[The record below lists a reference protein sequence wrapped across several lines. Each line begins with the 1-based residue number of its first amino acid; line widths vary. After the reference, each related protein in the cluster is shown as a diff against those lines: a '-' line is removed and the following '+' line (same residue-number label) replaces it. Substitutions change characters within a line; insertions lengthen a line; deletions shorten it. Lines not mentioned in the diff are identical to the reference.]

1 MANTIRVKRRVSG
14 SSGAPASL
22 KTAELAWNM
31 ADNTLY
37 GGYGDDGSGNATSV
51 VALGG
56 TGTFAVLASPAF
68 TGTPTAPT
76 AAANTNTT
84 QIATTAFVLGQANS
98 TAGTIAMNGTQAA
111 GTSNLYAR
119 ADHVHPTDTSRAPL
133 ASPTFTGTPAAPTA
147 AVDTNTTQL
156 ATTAFVLAQAA
167 SATPAAL
174 GVAAVGTSTRYA
186 RADHVHAMPV
196 LSALGTPTADVA
208 MGTFKIT
215 GLGDPVSAQD
225 AATKNYVDS
234 VAQGLDAKA
243 SVKAATTANI
253 TLSGTQTIDGVA
265 VVASDRVLVKNQ
277 STTSAN
283 GVYVVAAGA
292 WTRATDMD
300 TWAEV
305 PNAFVFV
312 EQGTANADTGW
323 VCTADQGGTLN
334 TTAITWVQFS
344 AAGSYTAGNGL
355 QLSSSVFSVLANGTT
370 IDVSA
375 SGIKVSD
382 TYPGNTSLVTL
393 GTVTTGTWNATAIGA
408 AYGGT
413 GQTTYAVGDIL
424 YASGATAL
432 SKLAAVATGN
442 VLISGGVTTAPSWG
456 KVGLTTH
463 VSGTLPVA
471 NGGTGVTTSTGSGA
485 VVLGTSPTITTP
497 VITFSTSNTVTAG
510 TNAQGQGALT
520 SDLNVITTAT
530 ANPSG
535 VTLPTATQGRHVK
548 IINKGANP
556 INVYPATGAAID
568 GLAANAS
575 IQIPV
580 GGELLFWASSTTQW
594 YSGVNALQNVS
605 IVTGTL
611 AVANGGTGATTLTGL
626 VKGNGTS
633 AFTAAVAG
641 TDYHDTNSTI
651 DGGTF

>member
-14 SSGAPASL
+14 SPGAPASL

-37 GGYGDDGSGNATSV
+37 GGYGDDTAGNATSI

-56 TGTFAVLASPAF
+56 TGTFATLASPTF
-68 TGTPTAPT
+68 TGTPAAPT

-111 GTSNLYAR
+111 GSSNLYAR

-174 GVAAVGTSTRYA
+174 GSAAVGTSTRYA
-186 RADHVHAMPV
+186 RADHVHAMPT
-196 LSALGTPTADVA
+196 LNQLGTATANYA
-208 MGTFKIT
+208 MGGFSIT
-215 GLGDPVSAQD
+215 GLADPSSAQD
-225 AATKNYVDS
+225 AATKAYVDS
-234 VAQGLDAKA
+234 VAQGLDAKQ

-253 TLSGTQTIDGVA
+253 TLSGTQTIDGVS

-277 STTSAN
+277 TTTSQN
-283 GVYVVAAGA
+283 GIYVVAAGA
-292 WTRATDMD
+292 WTRALDMSIW
-300 TWAEV
+300 TEV
-305 PNAFVFV
+305 PGAFCFV
-312 EQGTANADTGW
+312 EQGTTLADTSW
-323 VCTADQGGTLN
+323 VCTADQGGTLD
-334 TTAITWVQFS
+334 TTAITWAQFGS
-344 AAGSYTAGNGL
+344 QASYTNGNGL
-355 QLSSSVFSVLANGTT
+355 DLTGNTFSVKLDGTT
-370 IDVSA
+370 LSVS
-375 SGIKVSD
+375 GTGLKVSD
-382 TYPGNTSLVTL
+382 TYAGNSSLVTL
-393 GTVTTGTWNATAIGA
+393 GTVTTGTWNATTIA
-408 AYGGT
+408 ATKGGT
-413 GQTTYAVGDIL
+413 GLTTYAQGDIL
-424 YASGATAL
+424 YASAANT
-432 SKLAAVATGN
+432 LAALAAAATGN
-442 VLISGGVTTAPSWG
+442 VLISGTTPSWG

-463 VSGTLPVA
+463 VSGTLGVT

-485 VVLGTSPTITTP
+485 NVLGTSPTITTP
-497 VITFSTSNTVTAG
+497 VITFSTSNAVTAG

-548 IINKGANP
+548 IVNKGANP
-556 INVYPATGAAID
+556 INVYPATGAQID
-568 GLAANAS
+568 ALAANAS

-580 GGELLFWASSTTQW
+580 NGELLFWASSTTQW
-594 YSGVNALQNVS
+594 YSGANALQNVAQ
-605 IVTGTL
+605 VTGTL
-611 AVANGGTGATTLTGL
+611 PVANGGTGATTLTGII
-626 VKGNGTS
+626 KGNGTS
-633 AFTAAVAG
+633 AFTAATAG
-641 TDYHDTNSTI
+641 TDYLDPNSTL